1 MSVDAM
7 QFERGRAYV
16 ATATHGGEQMV
27 VAVTGK
33 RNGWVT
39 FSRVNLLK
47 RVAIREIEGRDTAII
62 RTAAGLDYF
71 VSAACE
77 VDLQNAAEV
86 YRILKRGLEQ

>member
-1 MSVDAM
+1 MSVDGVR
-7 QFERGRAYV
+7 FERGSAYI

-39 FSRVNLLK
+39 FSRVNFHK
-47 RVAIREIEGRDTAII
+47 RVAIREIEGRDTAMI

-86 YRILKRGLEQ
+86 QSILDQERER